1 MSHHKT
7 TERPHRAFELERLI
21 LFSDAV
27 FAIAIT
33 LLVIEVKFPELP
45 KEGLAQAAYEA
56 GLHHFYA
63 QLLAFVV
70 SFFFVGNFWI
80 RHLRFCRVLQHYNEN
95 LIKLNLLFL
104 FFIVT
109 FPFCATM
116 LSEHVSEAPLLALS
130 VYVGNICCC
139 SLSFMLLM
147 RYPLKVNR
155 DLTYRDMLGMQEHI
169 YKEVRFTTIS
179 FMVMVTAAV
188 TVAYYTHDFKAT
200 MASVLI
206 FPLLGRIR
214 AYRIKAKARAAS
226 RHVRPEVAVEEEHAE
241 APASSPEEPNTHS

>member
-1 MSHHKT
+1 MCMSHHK

-45 KEGLAQAAYEA
+45 KQHLEQAAYEA
-56 GLHHFYA
+56 GLQHFYA
-63 QLLAFVV
+63 QVLAFVV

-80 RHLRFCRVLQHYNEN
+80 RHLRFCRVLQHYNDN

-109 FPFCATM
+109 FPFCAT
-116 LSEHVSEAPLLALS
+116 LISEHVAEAPLLALGI
-130 VYVGNICCC
+130 YVGNICCC

-155 DLTYRDMLGMQEHI
+155 DLAYKDMLGMQEHI
-169 YKEVRFTTIS
+169 YKEVRFTTMA
-179 FMVMVTAAV
+179 FMIMVVVAV
-188 TVAYYTHDFKAT
+188 TVGYYTHNNFKAI
-200 MASVLI
+200 MACVLI
-206 FPLLGRIR
+206 FPALGRIR

-226 RHVRPEVAVEEEHAE
+226 SHPVPVVTPAPEAAAEEH
-241 APASSPEEPNTHS
+241 NTSA